1 MIEVEVSEETTNR
14 LHAILEGMGLAEE
27 KVLKP
32 ALSRGLS
39 AGKTVFNKQI
49 KSVYNITTA
58 VISEHSKVGYNQVK
72 RVDDGLIGE
81 IEFAGTVIPL
91 YKFRVSPKTP
101 TYGKKKVNVSVKK
114 GNTGVSRKG
123 FIAKMQ
129 SEHLGVFHRIN
140 KYSSKQRNQIN
151 QTKYNQMI
159 KERYGPSVPRM
170 AENTVVIQSVEDR
183 VSEVINKRINHEIE
197 RLINGYGG

>member
-1 MIEVEVSEETTNR
+1 
-14 LHAILEGMGLAEE
+14 
-27 KVLKP
+27 
-32 ALSRGLS
+32 
-39 AGKTVFNKQI
+39 
-49 KSVYNITTA
+49 
-58 VISEHSKVGYNQVK
+58 
-72 RVDDGLIGE
+72 
-81 IEFAGTVIPL
+81 
-91 YKFRVSPKTP
+91 
-101 TYGKKKVNVSVKK
+101 
-114 GNTGVSRKG
+114 
-123 FIAKMQ
+123 MQ